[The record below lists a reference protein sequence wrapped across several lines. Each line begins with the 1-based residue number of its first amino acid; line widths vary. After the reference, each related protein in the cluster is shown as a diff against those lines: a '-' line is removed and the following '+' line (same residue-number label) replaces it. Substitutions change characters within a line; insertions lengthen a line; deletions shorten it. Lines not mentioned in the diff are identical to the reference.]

1 MIPSPPSSPPA
12 PLPTRAGATRVLDWQ
27 ALRPPRESQAPHAYH
42 APHAYRVPFLIVVAL
57 TAVVSFT
64 AAVSAQETS
73 TLSGRVVDEASS
85 SPIADVAVRVEGSKL
100 QALTGA
106 DGAFL
111 IENVPA
117 GPHLLVLEHLAY
129 GTHSQ
134 NVAVTAGEELRL
146 SVRMSPRAIELAP
159 LVVEGVSEL
168 QRRRVTTGHAM
179 NEIPLAEIDDAARR
193 GLDLSEVLRQRLP
206 GLRITQGGRPGRAS
220 CVEYRTASA
229 QGPCQE
235 VSIYVDGVRAAVPSL
250 LYFSMPLED
259 IARLELL
266 SPLQASTR
274 YGSAA
279 GGGALLIETKRGPQP
294 GRVVDPERLMTGFDW
309 SLEEGRYEWTRVL
322 LSSLIGST
330 VGLAIGL
337 AVADACLDVDEGL
350 GGLRPRCPGL
360 ATMGAGFLALSL
372 PSATGSY
379 SAHWAGETSRSR
391 GRFLPSALAGTMMAS
406 AGYLLL
412 IEGKEG
418 GSGAV
423 ETAGIV
429 ILTVGTPIALAIS
442 DRVFRSLR

>member
-1 MIPSPPSSPPA
+1 MTPSPPSSPPA
-12 PLPTRAGATRVLDWQ
+12 PLPTRAGTPRAPDWR
-27 ALRPPRESQAPHAYH
+27 ALRAPRESQPPHACRI
-42 APHAYRVPFLIVVAL
+42 PSLIIVSL

-64 AAVSAQETS
+64 AALSAQETS
-73 TLSGRVVDEASS
+73 SLSGRVVDEASS
-85 SPIADVAVRVEGSKL
+85 SPIADVAVHVEGSEL
-100 QALTGA
+100 QALTDA
-106 DGAFL
+106 NGAFL

-129 GTHSQ
+129 GMHSQ
-134 NVAVTAGEELRL
+134 SVAVTAGEELRL
-146 SVRMSPRAIELAP
+146 SARLSPRAIELAP
-159 LVVEGVSEL
+159 LVVEGVSQL

-179 NEIPLAEIDDAARR
+179 NEIPLADIDDAARR

-206 GLRITQGGRPGRAS
+206 GLRVRQGGRTGRAS

-279 GGGALLIETKRGPQP
+279 GGGALLVETKRGPQ
-294 GRVVDPERLMTGFDW
+294 RRRAVDTERLMTGFDW
-309 SLEEGRYEWTRVL
+309 SLEEERYDWKRVL
-322 LSSLIGST
+322 LSSLIGSS
-330 VGLAIGL
+330 VDLAIGL
-337 AVADACLDVDEGL
+337 GVADACLDVDEGL

-360 ATMGAGFLALSL
+360 ATMGAGFLALGL

-391 GRFLPSALAGTMMAS
+391 GRFFPSALAGTMMAS

-418 GSGAV
+418 GSGAA

-429 ILTVGTPIALAIS
+429 ILTVGMPLALAIS